1 MNSRDL
7 ASSDNLFDFFHGHV
21 GAAVRETDAPVSEEG
36 VFYLSNLLV
45 ERARTPPRVE
55 RVETLAELH
64 IHAASGSRVE
74 AIRSYREL
82 GDKALVTAGFFRDS
96 LNRGAVGIDYYV
108 QMGSAAYER
117 LSNLLEG
124 PRDLLVG
131 AARGLDAIFA
141 ELSLSFS
148 SCADLLREVRDG
160 ILAEGSADRDVD
172 VLRLYE
178 EWLATGSPRV
188 AARLGELG
196 LLPMRAQGPGRAC

>member
-1 MNSRDL
+1 MKNPDL
-7 ASSDNLFDFFHGHV
+7 SPSENLFDFFHSHV
-21 GAAVRETDAPVSEEG
+21 GTAVRDAGGAVSEEG

-64 IHAASGSRVE
+64 IQAASGTRVE

-96 LNRGAVGIDYYV
+96 LSRGAVGVDYYV
-108 QMGSAAYER
+108 QMGAAAYER
-117 LSNLLEG
+117 LSALLEG
-124 PRDLLVG
+124 PRHLMVG

-141 ELSLSFS
+141 ELSRGFG

-160 ILAEGSADRDVD
+160 ILAEGNAERDVD

-188 AARLGELG
+188 AARLAELG
-196 LLPMRAQGPGRAC
+196 LLPVRAVGSGGPC